1 MTFDPEKIPAAARH
15 ELIDVGRKFG
25 SEDTLAQA
33 EQTLKALLAHG
44 AKIALWGFN
53 DADAKRLSEAR
64 DALIAAGVGREAARV
79 GKKSTN
85 KAYADAVKAGKAKR
99 LRARSVLSGARR
111 VLAEQ
116 GDAEAVRTI
125 DTVLDHAP
133 TAGESAGKLADQL
146 DTLHTTFSAAPIA
159 KAAKQ
164 RGGPEIVA
172 ELVTCSAA
180 LRTVSQDAA
189 AVPGTP
195 AATERLDLLDGIIV
209 GLARDARKAARAAGK
224 DSGEPA
230 MAAAFELTKL
240 YGSAKAKKTAPDPVP
255 VPVTDP
261 EGSEPGKGSGGSG
274 GTG

>member
-1 MTFDPEKIPAAARH
+1 MTFDLEKIPAAARQ

-33 EQTLKALLAHG
+33 EQTLNALQTHG
-44 AKIALWGFN
+44 PKIALWGFN
-53 DADAKRLSEAR
+53 EADGKRLEGAR
-64 DALIAAGVGREAARV
+64 DALIAAGVGRETARV
-79 GKKSTN
+79 DKKSTN
-85 KAYADAVKAGKAKR
+85 KAYADAVKIGKARR

-111 VLAEQ
+111 ILVEQ
-116 GDAEAVRTI
+116 GDTEAVRTL
-125 DTVLDHAP
+125 DTVLNHAP

-146 DTLHTTFSAAPIA
+146 DTLHTTFSQAPIA
-159 KAAKQ
+159 MAAKQ
-164 RGGPEIVA
+164 RGGPEIAA
-172 ELVTCSAA
+172 ELATSSAS
-180 LRTVSQDAA
+180 LRAISQDAA

-240 YGSAKAKKTAPDPVP
+240 YGAPKGKKSAEAPADPAP
-255 VPVTDP
+255 PSP
-261 EGSEPGKGSGGSG
+261 EKPA
-274 GTG
+274 